1 MKPKLWWSAGA
12 ALGLL
17 VVPLIVL
24 AAEPTESAEPAP
36 RGAEIYDVDPVH
48 TSLWFRIKHL
58 NVAYFYGRFNDVSG
72 TFAFDDSDPT
82 QNRFDI
88 TAQATSIDTAHKG
101 RDDHLRSEEFF
112 AVEKHPT
119 ITFQSR
125 SVKALGKDEFEVE
138 GALTLR
144 GITKPLTVK
153 LERTG
158 RGPGMRGEYRSGFE
172 TTFTIK
178 RTDFG
183 MDALLPALG
192 DEVRLTV
199 AVEGI
204 RK

>member
-1 MKPKLWWSAGA
+1 
-12 ALGLL
+12 
-17 VVPLIVL
+17 
-24 AAEPTESAEPAP
+24 
-36 RGAEIYDVDPVH
+36 
-48 TSLWFRIKHL
+48 
-58 NVAYFYGRFNDVSG
+58 
-72 TFAFDDSDPT
+72 
-82 QNRFDI
+82 
-88 TAQATSIDTAHKG
+88 
-101 RDDHLRSEEFF
+101 
-112 AVEKHPT
+112 
-119 ITFQSR
+119 
-125 SVKALGKDEFEVE
+125 VE